1 MLTLAEAAKAV
12 GLSRTALFKAIQAGR
27 LSATKNDKGHFV
39 VDPSELFR
47 VYSPVNEVIK
57 PVDEEL
63 TKLQMQLEL
72 TQKLLTNT
80 ENERDYLRRML
91 DEERRRLTNLLTHQ
105 PQPLEVKPVQSD
117 PNDSPLYRKLFGR

>member
-63 TKLQMQLEL
+63 TKLKMQLEL
-72 TQKLLTNT
+72 TQKLLTTT

-105 PQPLEVKPVQSD
+105 PQPEVKPVQFN
-117 PNDSPLYRKLFGR
+117 PNDSPLYRKLFGKR